1 MDYKIDKGI
10 SLDNFKFQKWTHV
23 VDAMEVGDSVFF
35 KKSDY
40 ANKRVFYSTISYR
53 GYKPVSRM
61 DSDPLQGK
69 GYRVWKL
76 EKEAM

>member
-10 SLDNFKFQKWTHV
+10 SLDNFKFQKWTHI
-23 VDAMEVGDSVFF
+23 VDAMEAGDSVFF

-40 ANKRVFYSTISYR
+40 AKKRCFYQTINHL
-53 GYKPVSRM
+53 GYKPVSRV

-76 EKEAM
+76 EKEAL